1 MSGGACAAPNPHQN
15 GTQSTKF
22 AANEYTNSTQ
32 RVQTRQRR
40 ADDSLA
46 DGPGNP
52 RRTGSPYDSS
62 RNKIPPRIDQGVW
75 TMGPATFCYFFLAE
89 KVGPPRQRQRWE
101 KKLVPLPRRTPELP
115 QKIIHYKYQPAGY
128 SPVTKVFH
136 YIIYTPM
143 AAGRQKLTRR
153 GQLRVRL
160 FVCIKSGPSILDGPP
175 HLMSAAATHTPPRHG
190 YPLQPPG
197 CCP

>member
-22 AANEYTNSTQ
+22 AANGYTNSTQ
-32 RVQTRQRR
+32 RVQSRFRR
-40 ADDSLA
+40 ANDSLA

-52 RRTGSPYDSS
+52 RRTGSPANRSVTKYPRHKTRGLDHGSS
-62 RNKIPPRIDQGVW
+62 DFLLLFPRGKSR
-75 TMGPATFCYFFLAE
+75 PATAAA
-89 KVGPPRQRQRWE
+89 KGE

-115 QKIIHYKYQPAGY
+115 QKIIHYKYRPVGY

-175 HLMSAAATHTPPRHG
+175 HLISAAATHTPPRHG